1 MTFEAMYYPYASIR
15 NQETLM
21 QSLLYFDKIHVLS
34 PHEWTIQE
42 NLEQIREISGDRDL
56 ISIIDPLRILEE
68 YGSEFFESVKD
79 DINDQ
84 YFGRMKQEEKTPF
97 EWILYDEKLGINI
110 KRTFSDKINIQ
121 GGLAYVEGDLGESI
135 LINHTILACIG
146 DKLTPFTDKKKHQDV
161 LTHKMQR
168 NFEKYKKEYLSE
180 RDIKEV
186 RQNLL
191 AQEVIKTSL
200 PSVTGIKVTD
210 VLNFRDGHKRELK
223 SFRKGMASLADTL
236 KSKPWSHEFE
246 AEIEKIKDNI
256 MPKVE
261 DLKSDMQTFQSDMK
275 RKYTK
280 KIIPVVASLAL
291 TAYTGS
297 LSLVVVGGSIISSGV
312 YTDIFD
318 DLKEYKNLNSL
329 TYLFEIKKIGRI

>member
-1 MTFEAMYYPYASIR
+1 MAFEAMYYPYASIR
-15 NQETLM
+15 NQDALI

-34 PHEWTIQE
+34 PYEWTIRE
-42 NLEQIREISGDRDL
+42 NLKQIREISSDKDL
-56 ISIIDPLRILEE
+56 ISIINPLRILED
-68 YGSEFFESVKD
+68 YGGEFFESVKD

-84 YFGRMKQEEKTPF
+84 YFGRIKKEEKTPF

-110 KRTFSDKINIQ
+110 KRTFPDKITMQN
-121 GGLAYVEGDLGESI
+121 GLAYVEGDLGESI

-146 DKLTPFTDKKKHQDV
+146 DKLTPFTDKKNHQDV
-161 LTHKMQR
+161 LIHKMQR
-168 NFEKYKKEYLSE
+168 NFEKYKKEYLSK
-180 RDIKEV
+180 RDVKEV

-200 PSVTGIKVTD
+200 PSVEGIKVTD

-223 SFRKGMASLADTL
+223 SFRKGMASLADKL
-236 KSKPWSHEFE
+236 KSEPWSPEFE

-261 DLKSDMQTFQSDMK
+261 GLKSGMQTFQSDMK
-275 RKYTK
+275 RNYKK
-280 KIIPVVASLAL
+280 KIIPVVASLVF
-291 TAYTGS
+291 TACTGP
-297 LSLVVVGGSIISSGV
+297 LSLAVVGGYMISSGV
-312 YTDIFD
+312 YMDIFD

-329 TYLFEIKKIGRI
+329 TYLFEIKKIGGI

>member
-1 MTFEAMYYPYASIR
+1 MKFEAMYYPYASIQ

-34 PHEWTIQE
+34 PYERTIQE

-56 ISIIDPLRILEE
+56 ISIINPLRILEE

-79 DINDQ
+79 DIDDR

-97 EWILYDEKLGINI
+97 EWILYGEKLGINI
-110 KRTFSDKINIQ
+110 KGTFPDKINMQ

-146 DKLTPFTDKKKHQDV
+146 DKLTPFTDKKNHQDV
-161 LTHKMQR
+161 LIHKMQR
-168 NFEKYKKEYLSE
+168 NFEKYKKEYLDK
-180 RDIKEV
+180 RDAKEL

-200 PSVTGIKVTD
+200 PSVEGIEVTD
-210 VLNFRDGHKRELK
+210 ILNFRDGHKKELK
-223 SFRKGMASLADTL
+223 SFRKGIASLADEI
-236 KSKPWSHEFE
+236 KSNPWSPEFE
-246 AEIEKIKDNI
+246 AEIEKIKDDI
-256 MPKVE
+256 VPKVE
-261 DLKSDMQTFQSDMK
+261 GLKSVMQNFQSEIK

-291 TAYTGS
+291 TACTGP
-297 LSLVVVGGSIISSGV
+297 LSLAVVGGSIMASSA
-312 YTDIFD
+312 YIDIFD

-329 TYLFEIKKIGRI
+329 TYLFEIKKIGRT